1 MLNKSNISVVPVPNA
16 SLAVALS
23 DVVELQ
29 IDICSSC
36 ATLAIGVK
44 PATAPLHPVVV
55 ACIPQLP
62 MAEAMVVLI
71 AALKPKGCGGVLMFE
86 SATGKIKPS
95 VKSDI
100 NALLP
105 PGVKGVLIGVTGS
118 NALSDESE
126 AESGWM
132 IEFAFVPTLEP
143 VPALEQQQQRRQL
156 PQLLAFV
163 FVF

>member
-1 MLNKSNISVVPVPNA
+1 MLQFEGNMLNIMPVPNA

-71 AALKPKGCGGVLMFE
+71 AALKPKGCG
-86 SATGKIKPS
+86 ATGKIKAS

-105 PGVKGVLIGVTGS
+105 PGVKGVLIGVIGS